1 MIGVLAFVVAGLALN
16 RPPDAV
22 LFGAVVLAAAAGI
35 LSPIEALSG
44 FGNPGLITVAA
55 LFVVSAAMR
64 ETGALDSVG
73 RLVLGKV
80 RSERGALA
88 RMAVLVPFS
97 SAFLNNTPIVAMFIP
112 ILTQWGRKNQVSP
125 SRLLLPLSYM
135 AILGGTCTLIGTS
148 TNLVV
153 NGMMSQEAIIHQQL
167 ADQAVA
173 GSVEAD
179 QHAAIAN
186 SLHPMGL
193 FELGYVGIPYAIVG
207 LLYLL
212 IIGPKLLPQRKD
224 FLERLEESSRE
235 YLVNFRIDAGCPLI
249 GQQVEEAGLRHLEG
263 LFLIEIG
270 RGDQLITP
278 VGPRQMLREGDV
290 LTFTGVVDN
299 IVDLERIPSLVPVA
313 DESYISESAARR
325 YTMLCEAVISNSSP
339 LIGKNIRDANFRA
352 MYNAAVVAV
361 SRGGERLKGRVGDIV
376 LRNGDTL
383 LIQAG
388 EHFTNA
394 HRNNPDFFLVSGI
407 NEARA
412 VREDRAPIALGLLAL
427 LIALMSFGFFEDP
440 VIPALLV
447 AGALVVTRCISTSLA
462 RESLDYQVLITIGA
476 ALGLGKALTNS
487 GLVDGV
493 AHVLAAPLL
502 NLGDFA
508 PYAMLALI
516 YIMTV
521 VVTETVTNNAAAALL
536 FPFAVGMA
544 VTLGVDPRPLVMGVT
559 FAASAAFVTPIGY
572 QTNLMVFGPGG
583 YRGGDFMR
591 VGLPLSITLLI
602 LATIL
607 IPRVWPF

>member
-1 MIGVLAFVVAGLALN
+1 MLAVLIFVVGGLVMN

-35 LSPIEALSG
+35 ITPGEALSG
-44 FGNPGLITVAA
+44 FGNPGLVTVAA

-64 ETGALDSVG
+64 ETGALDTIG
-73 RLVLGKV
+73 RTVLGKV

-88 RMAVLVPFS
+88 RMAILVPCA

-112 ILTQWGRKNQVSP
+112 VLTQWGRKNGVSP

-148 TNLVV
+148 TNLVI
-153 NGMMSQEAIIHQQL
+153 NGMMTQEASTHRAL
-167 ADQAVA
+167 ADAASDSAVA
-173 GSVEAD
+173 AHHS
-179 QHAAIAN
+179 AIAD
-186 SLHPMGL
+186 SLHSMGL
-193 FELGYVGIPYAIVG
+193 FEMSYVGVPYAIVG
-207 LLYLL
+207 ILYLL
-212 IIGPKLLPQRKD
+212 IAGPKLLPQRKD

-235 YLVNFRIDAGCPLI
+235 YLVNFRVSTGCSLI
-249 GQQVEEAGLRHLEG
+249 GQQVEEAGLRHLSG

-270 RGDQLITP
+270 RGKTLISP
-278 VGPRQMLREGDV
+278 VGPSQTVREGDV
-290 LTFTGVVDN
+290 LTFTGVIDN
-299 IVDLERIPSLVPVA
+299 IVDLERIPGLVPVA
-313 DESYISESAARR
+313 DESYISEAAERR

-376 LRNGDTL
+376 LKNGDTL
-383 LIQAG
+383 LLQAG
-388 EHFTNA
+388 AHFTQA
-394 HRNNPDFFLVSGI
+394 HRNNSDFFLVSGI

-427 LIALMSFGFFEDP
+427 LIALMSFGLFSDP
-440 VIPALLV
+440 VVPALLV
-447 AGALVVTRCISTSLA
+447 AGALVISRCISTSLA

-476 ALGLGKALTNS
+476 ALGMGSALTNS
-487 GLVDGV
+487 GLVEHVAHGV
-493 AHVLAAPLL
+493 AQPLL
-502 NLGDFA
+502 GLGVFA

-516 YIMTV
+516 YLITAII
-521 VVTETVTNNAAAALL
+521 TELVTNNAAAALL
-536 FPFAVGMA
+536 FPFAIAMA
-544 VTLGVDPRPLVMGVT
+544 AMLGVDARPFVMGVV

-583 YRGGDFMR
+583 YRGSDFVR
-591 VGLPLSITLLI
+591 VGLPLSFMLLI
-602 LATIL
+602 IATFL
-607 IPRVWPF
+607 IPRVWAF